1 MAMTI
6 RQCPFCCSGGP
17 IVTALHV
24 PKGHPPRYAVVC
36 DDCDAQGPPTTTR
49 ERAIEDWADREG
61 EAQDL
66 EVLDD
71 QAIEDQVVRRPEV
84 AGRLIGGALLA
95 LGVRN
100 LLDSGRSLDEV
111 FHIITTR
118 TPESPGYE
126 GDEDGSDE

>member
-1 MAMTI
+1 M
-6 RQCPFCCSGGP
+6 
-17 IVTALHV
+17 TALHV
-24 PKGHPPRYAVVC
+24 PKGMPQTYAVVC
-36 DDCDAQGPPTTTR
+36 DDCDAQGPPAR
-49 ERAIEDWADREG
+49 SHEKAIEEWADREG

-71 QAIEDQVVRRPEV
+71 QAIEDQVCRRPEV

-100 LLDSGRSLDEV
+100 LLDSGRTLDEV

-118 TPESPGYE
+118 TPESPGFE
-126 GDEDGSDE
+126 GEDEE